1 MGLINREV
9 FLFIVFAFT
18 LTYFIF
24 WEESIMEAVFYGIHS
39 MRARSLAV

>member
-18 LTYFIF
+18 LTYFYF
-24 WEESIMEAVFYGIHS
+24 LGGFDYGS
-39 MRARSLAV
+39 GVLRDT